1 MWQIGIDIR
10 ADEFVQTK
18 TLKDRLWR
26 RKERS
31 NSISAMC
38 RRTEESEATFFQMNL
53 FGKTFSKV
61 YN

>member
-26 RKERS
+26 RKEQS
-31 NSISAMC
+31 NSISAIK
-38 RRTEESEATFFQMNL
+38 EIDSIN
-53 FGKTFSKV
+53 V
-61 YN
+61 